1 MRRDGLGSA
10 PRLRRAACVEESV
23 LQRSYAAQLL
33 ATAGMD
39 VVLACGTFQ
48 EFMRWLPQSEP
59 ASRPELLVV
68 DLVRDVHSRRRF
80 EAVAALRAAGIR
92 VLALSPMRSRATA
105 RYLLDLQ
112 VEAIVST
119 SDSVEEFLAA
129 VEAVRAGGTAIGPV
143 ASAAIHGLE
152 SAPRLSAQE
161 ERTLALYATGLT
173 ILQVAEQI
181 GVRPDT
187 ARKYLKRVRAKYAAA
202 GRPART
208 KLELAQIA
216 WAEGYATLGRGAP
229 AGREDASS
237 APADAAS
244 EA

>member
-10 PRLRRAACVEESV
+10 PRLRRAAVVEESV

-33 ATAGMD
+33 TTAGMD

-68 DLVRDVHSRRRF
+68 DLARDVHSRRRF

-92 VLALSPMRSRATA
+92 VLALSPMRSRAGGPGGVGRARLRARAPA

-129 VEAVRAGGTAIGPV
+129 VEAVRAGGTAIAPV

-181 GVRPDT
+181 GVRP
-187 ARKYLKRVRAKYAAA
+187 AAA
-202 GRPART
+202 R
-208 KLELAQIA
+208 Q
-216 WAEGYATLGRGAP
+216 
-229 AGREDASS
+229 
-237 APADAAS
+237 
-244 EA
+244 